1 MRRKLIDRR
10 FRCDLK
16 ATYKRLAIDGCDL
29 IEQKSCLVP
38 YGKHFMRYL
47 GPYLWSRISA
57 TDKKRLML
65 DSFRNKDLTVLI
77 DDACANCNIIT
88 A

>member
-1 MRRKLIDRR
+1 M
-10 FRCDLK
+10 
-16 ATYKRLAIDGCDL
+16 
-29 IEQKSCLVP
+29 EQKSCLVP
-38 YGKHFMRYL
+38 YGKHFIRYL

-77 DDACANCNIIT
+77 DDACANCNKLLLDSLINLIT
-88 A
+88 ILIMQVKVS